1 MTLVA
6 GAGNR
11 QAALLSDLIV
21 AYESDAARAWHSST
35 TPRPAI
41 PAGVSSNIGIGGH
54 VLGGGVGYLCR
65 RHGLVAD
72 HLYGVEMVVVDET
85 GAARS
90 ADRRVCDVQAP
101 YILNP
106 QLGIHVR

>member
-1 MTLVA
+1 
-6 GAGNR
+6 
-11 QAALLSDLIV
+11 
-21 AYESDAARAWHSST
+21 
-35 TPRPAI
+35 
-41 PAGVSSNIGIGGH
+41 
-54 VLGGGVGYLCR
+54 
-65 RHGLVAD
+65 LVAD